1 MSLVF
6 NPAVHDTEIVLAQ
19 FHRLMNDLIKGN
31 FNRNTYQPWEIQVLL
46 DIQGT
51 APDDAQ
57 QRDLL
62 KRYQKAVQR
71 AYEKGAKM
79 PMLLS
84 EYLES
89 LKLRRVPAR
98 VERMEAGREIEAD
111 TELPMAANR

>member
-1 MSLVF
+1 LSLVF
-6 NPAVHDTEIVLAQ
+6 NPDVHDTEIVLAQ
-19 FHRLMNDLIKGN
+19 FHRLINDLIKGN
-31 FNRNTYQPWEIQVLL
+31 FNRNTYQPWEIQILL

-51 APDDAQ
+51 SEGDAA

-84 EYLES
+84 EYLDS
-89 LKLRRVPAR
+89 LKTRRTP
-98 VERMEAGREIEAD
+98 GRSNLL
-111 TELPMAANR
+111 ELPMAANQ